1 MGGDEE
7 GTMMWLS
14 GGFIFR
20 KGNSVY
26 HRLDPRVK
34 LLISALMFT
43 TTLLVRSLYQ
53 LAIVI
58 AFMVAVA
65 SVATVLKRVSRTM
78 LLTATFSAFIFLIN
92 IFFTRNLEVSALYA
106 FRFIAIVVST
116 SLFFITASPDE
127 LEQVMKT
134 FRLPRDVVFAFVT
147 AVRFIPVM
155 MLDTMQIMDAQKSRG
170 LELEKGNFVRR
181 VRNMVPVL
189 IPLVVNSVIRSGEL
203 AEAMESRAYG
213 AVSRPTS
220 LVKYK
225 ARMVDGAVALSA
237 VVFFAFAVY
246 SFYFVLPTFLP

>member
-1 MGGDEE
+1 
-7 GTMMWLS
+7 MMWLG

-20 KGNSVY
+20 KGESAY

-34 LLISALMFT
+34 LLVSALLFT
-43 TTLLVRSLYQ
+43 TTLLVRAVYEIAIVVSFM
-53 LAIVI
+53 LAI
-58 AFMVAVA
+58 
-65 SVATVLKRVSRTM
+65 SATAHVLRRVGRTM
-78 LLTATFSAFIFLIN
+78 ALTATFSLFIFVVN
-92 IFFTRNLEVSALYA
+92 VVFTRNLETSALYA
-106 FRFIAIVVST
+106 TRFIAIVIST
-116 SLFFITASPDE
+116 SLFFITTSPDE

-170 LELEKGNFVRR
+170 LELDKGNLLRR

-213 AVSRPTS
+213 AVERPTS
-220 LVKYK
+220 LVAYR
-225 ARMVDGAVALSA
+225 ASGIDWGVA
-237 VVFFAFAVY
+237 VVAVGMFALAAY
-246 SFYFVLPTFLP
+246 SFYFVLPTQLP